1 MKTDTSG
8 GSQAVGTAQQR
19 HGALKQEEQ
28 GCLLREVWVIKGET
42 VGLEAAGCEE
52 LVWHMEE
59 VLFCLLASQNLNS
72 LTRD

>member
-1 MKTDTSG
+1 M
-8 GSQAVGTAQQR
+8 GTAQQR

-28 GCLLREVWVIKGET
+28 GCSLREVWVIRGET

-59 VLFCLLASQNLNS
+59 VLFCLLASLNLNS